1 MIVKEVQKWMR
12 TWGLLMERRW
22 NENQV
27 QRIRE
32 MMEIEAP
39 HLRRIRKKRGWQT

>member
-1 MIVKEVQKWMR
+1 MDEN
-12 TWGLLMERRW
+12 WGLLMERRW

-27 QRIRE
+27 QRIGE

-39 HLRRIRKKRGWQT
+39 HLRCVRKKRGW